1 MSTATYSGDT
11 TVALEDSL
19 SFRVQIATDIGTAV
33 AADSAPAFR
42 VYGQDPTGPLPN
54 VAGRMSATGTTG
66 LYSATIPAKSA
77 NGFAAHERFSIRLTY
92 SVSSASRAYLFP
104 ISVT

>member
-1 MSTATYSGDT
+1 MSTATYIGDT

-19 SFRVQIATDIGTAV
+19 SFQVQIATDLGVAV

-42 VYGQDPTGPLPN
+42 IYGQDPTGPLPSDS
-54 VAGRMSATGTTG
+54 GRMTATSTTG
-66 LYSATIPAKSA
+66 LYSATLPAKSA
-77 NGFAAHERFSIRLTY
+77 HGFAAGERFAIRLTY
-92 SVSSASRAYLFP
+92 AVSSASRAYLFR